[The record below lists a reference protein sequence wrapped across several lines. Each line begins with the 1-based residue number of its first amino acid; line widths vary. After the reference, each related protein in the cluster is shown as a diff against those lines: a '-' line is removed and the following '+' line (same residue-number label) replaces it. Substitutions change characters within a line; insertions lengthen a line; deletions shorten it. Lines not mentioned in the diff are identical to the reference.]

1 MWSIIDLIFDLF
13 ICNRLRDA
21 YYEGRISIRSII
33 IIIIIAAMIVI
44 VSIMLAEI
52 E

>member
-33 IIIIIAAMIVI
+33 IIIAAMIVI